1 MSTAND
7 KREAK
12 PAAARHRRAERTE
25 TAAESLQR
33 ATTTY
38 AKFVPFLRNKAG
50 VEFSGRILELGAGPA
65 WFSAEL
71 SKLPRVVEVIL
82 AEFEP
87 SVSAGE
93 AGKVFKLLNAHE
105 RKITRR
111 AANPHHLNFPD
122 NHFDCV
128 VCAGVLHDALNLLH
142 LLREVR
148 RILKPGGQLI
158 AVREPVKP
166 AMAWRAGRGTRAER
180 ALKAPLYS
188 RADYLGAFERAGL
201 VLKIKSVSLARGL
214 KYYFD
219 TMFNGLTHARYVFVA
234 TKQGKL
240 SR

>member
-1 MSTAND
+1 M
-7 KREAK
+7 
-12 PAAARHRRAERTE
+12 
-25 TAAESLQR
+25 ESLQK
-33 ATTTY
+33 ATTTF
-38 AKFVPFLRNKAG
+38 AKFVPFLREKAG

-65 WFSAEL
+65 WLSAEL
-71 SKLPRVVEVIL
+71 SKLPKVVEVIL

-87 SVSAGE
+87 APAADE

-111 AANPHHLNFPD
+111 ATNPHHLNFPD

-158 AVREPVKP
+158 AVREPMKP
-166 AMAWRAGRGTRAER
+166 AVGWRAGSGRRTDQ
-180 ALKAPLYS
+180 ALKSPLYS
-188 RADYLGAFERAGL
+188 RADYTGAFERAGL

-219 TMFNGLTHARYVFVA
+219 TMVNGLTHARYVFVA